1 MTFDEFEKFLVDLNK
16 NKDYIDF
23 FSYNDIDRFN
33 NTQYS
38 IYLNNDKLLIKTPEE
53 IFSLNLNKHL
63 NFFIKERTQIKI
75 SSENSLS
82 LYIPVD
88 YNNIKKYNIEIEYF
102 LQLLLKTINHCLLS
116 YSLNSSFNNL
126 KI

>member
-1 MTFDEFEKFLVDLNK
+1 MTYLFIERYYK

-38 IYLNNDKLLIKTPEE
+38 VYLNNDKLLIKTPEE
-53 IFSLNLNKHL
+53 IFSFNLNKHL
-63 NFFIKERTQIKI
+63 NFFIKDKTKIKAA
-75 SSENSLS
+75 SENDISLF
-82 LYIPVD
+82 IP
-88 YNNIKKYNIEIEYF
+88 IEYNIRTYNIQREYF
-102 LQLLLKTINHCLLS
+102 LHLLLKIINHCLLS
-116 YSLNSSFNNL
+116 YSLNSSLNIL